1 MLSVTNTQE
10 DIACTEAAMWDRLFK
25 YMIYGRPATYSIR
38 MWIMSNILE
47 PVLEVA
53 HKWKLTDYKPVTKM
67 TTDDLWI

>member
-1 MLSVTNTQE
+1 
-10 DIACTEAAMWDRLFK
+10 MWDRLFK

-67 TTDDLWI
+67 TADDLWI